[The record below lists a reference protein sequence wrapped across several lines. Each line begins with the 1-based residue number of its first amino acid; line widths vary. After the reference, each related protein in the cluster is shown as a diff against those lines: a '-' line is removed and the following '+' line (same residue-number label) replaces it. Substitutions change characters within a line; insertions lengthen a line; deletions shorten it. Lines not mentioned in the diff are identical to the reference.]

1 MPAKKQIT
9 KEMILSS
16 AFEMLKTGGMET
28 VNVKALAKKLNCS
41 TQPIYLS
48 FENMGALRS
57 ELSLLAVNEFLK
69 QIRDYPMRSNLYD
82 IAYIQFAEKEKYLFQ
97 FLFMR
102 QNAFVELQE
111 ALSPIINNS
120 ITQLMA
126 QYHIEREEAH
136 NFHNQ
141 LWVHTHGIASMIA
154 TNFCD
159 WDIKKAEKMLSECK
173 EYLSQKYGGRSVF
186 K

>member
-1 MPAKKQIT
+1 
-9 KEMILSS
+9 
-16 AFEMLKTGGMET
+16 
-28 VNVKALAKKLNCS
+28 
-41 TQPIYLS
+41 
-48 FENMGALRS
+48 
-57 ELSLLAVNEFLK
+57 
-69 QIRDYPMRSNLYD
+69 
-82 IAYIQFAEKEKYLFQ
+82 
-97 FLFMR
+97 
-102 QNAFVELQE
+102 
-111 ALSPIINNS
+111 
-120 ITQLMA
+120 MA

-136 NFHNQ
+136 NFHDQ